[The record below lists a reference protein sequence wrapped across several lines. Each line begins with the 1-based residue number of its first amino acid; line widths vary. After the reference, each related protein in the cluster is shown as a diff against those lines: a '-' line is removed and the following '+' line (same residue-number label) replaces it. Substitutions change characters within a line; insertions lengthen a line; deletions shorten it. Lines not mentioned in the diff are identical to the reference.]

1 MKTLLGHNRM
11 MFKVIDKWLLRDRE
25 KEDEYADLLC
35 DECGEILF
43 YSGLF
48 EHRVGPFLIREVSC
62 PNCGRKGIKI
72 IRMWELA
79 MLNGRDV
86 ALEGK

>member
-1 MKTLLGHNRM
+1 
-11 MFKVIDKWLLRDRE
+11 MFKVIEKWLARDRE
-25 KEDEYADLLC
+25 KEDKYADLIC
-35 DECGEILF
+35 DECGETLF
-43 YSGLF
+43 YEGILG
-48 EHRVGPFLIREVSC
+48 HRVGPFLIRDVSC

-86 ALEGK
+86 VLEGK